1 MSSNSGPI
9 SLTVALSILGAVVL
23 LAILAQ
29 GWWRARK
36 AGPRKAFDDT
46 ASSHSRIEPELG
58 TKPLEGQDTQP
69 DLRPTPKRVPRIDA
83 LIDALVPLALD
94 APITGDAALAH
105 LPPSHRAGAKPFYIE
120 GLDTETGEW
129 EVLTPGRR
137 YGELQAGV
145 QLANRSGPLN
155 QIEFSEFVQ
164 KIEAYADAVGA
175 DADVPNMLEVVDRA
189 RELDALSAPL
199 DAQLTVTLR
208 SNGVAWS
215 VAYVQQVAARLGFVA
230 GAVPGRL
237 VLPSNEEQAP
247 PLLVLTV
254 DAQAALADTPQSSA
268 IRECLL
274 ALDVPQS
281 PESAEPFPA
290 WHRSATALAADLD
303 ASAIDD
309 QGQPVTLHA
318 FAAIGQE
325 LAGLYQRLQALDVA
339 AGTPAARRLFS

>member
-1 MSSNSGPI
+1 MSTSGGPI
-9 SLTVALSILGAVVL
+9 SLTVALAILGAVVL
-23 LAILAQ
+23 LAVLAQ
-29 GWWRARK
+29 GWWRTRK
-36 AGPRKAFDDT
+36 AGPRKASEDT
-46 ASSHSRIEPELG
+46 AGGNSRIEPELDS
-58 TKPLEGQDTQP
+58 KPPDAQDTQP
-69 DLRPTPKRVPRIDA
+69 DLRPTPKRMPRIDA
-83 LIDALVPLALD
+83 LIDALVPLALE

-129 EVLTPGRR
+129 DVLTPGRR

-164 KIEAYADAVGA
+164 KIEAYAEAIGA

-254 DAQAALADTPQSSA
+254 DAQAALADSPQSSA
-268 IRECLL
+268 VRECSL

-303 ASAIDD
+303 ASAVDD

-325 LAGLYQRLQALDVA
+325 LAGLYQRLEALDVA
-339 AGTPAARRLFS
+339 AGTAAARRLFS